1 MKNTDLH
8 THSFCSDGELSPA
21 ELVRLAKKKGIRNL
35 ALTDHNSVTGISE
48 AIEEGKKTG
57 VNIIPAVEVVVKD
70 WEILGYF
77 IDFRDE
83 GLKKSLKRASY
94 YDNEK
99 TKQMIDTLKNQ
110 GYDISYKIF
119 IKEYPNSKDNH
130 NKAHL
135 ICYFYKLLGYSRE
148 KTMEILNKVKIRE
161 PKMKNISAIA
171 GIRLIRKYGGTP
183 VLAHPWLNK
192 KNFTEVNIKRFV
204 RSGLKGIEI
213 ENGEEYN
220 FGRTKEFVEKIKRIA
235 EKYDL
240 ILTSGSDYH
249 GKIMSELTGT
259 HHLGKYNC
267 DEKVVVKLESLRK

>member
-8 THSFCSDGELSPA
+8 THSLYSDGELSPLD
-21 ELVRLAKKKGIRNL
+21 LVRLAKKKGIRNL
-35 ALTDHNSVTGISE
+35 ALTDHNSVKGISE
-48 AIEEGKKTG
+48 AIKEGKKKG
-57 VNIIPAVEVVVKD
+57 INIIPAVEVIVKD

-77 IDFRDE
+77 IDFKDKN
-83 GLKKSLKRASY
+83 LKKSLKRASY
-94 YDNEK
+94 YNNEK
-99 TKQMIDTLKNQ
+99 TRRMIDALNNQ
-110 GYDISYKIF
+110 GYNISYKKIL
-119 IKEYPNSKDNH
+119 KEYPYSKDNH

-135 ICYFYKLLGYSRE
+135 IYYFYKLLGYSRK
-148 KTMEILNKVKIRE
+148 KTLEILNKVRIRE
-161 PKMKNISAIA
+161 PKMKDISAIG
-171 GIRLIRKYGGTP
+171 GIRLIKKYNGVP

-192 KNFTEVNIKRFV
+192 KNFTRTNIRRFV
-204 RSGLKGIEI
+204 RAGLKGIEI

-235 EKYDL
+235 KKYDL

-267 DEKVVVKLESLRK
+267 DVKVVGKLKSSRK